1 MGFDRR
7 GFLLAAVVVVA
18 GIVGKAGAA
27 TYVVGDTMAWTV
39 PSSPT
44 AYSDWA
50 SQYVF
55 RAGDVLGT
63 SILSL
68 ASWIYIYP

>member
-7 GFLLAAVVVVA
+7 GFLLAVVVA
-18 GIVGKAGAA
+18 AAAAELVGKAAAA
-27 TYVVGDTMAWTV
+27 TYVVGDTMGWTV

-50 SQYVF
+50 SQHVF

-63 SILSL
+63 LSL
-68 ASWIYIYP
+68 SL